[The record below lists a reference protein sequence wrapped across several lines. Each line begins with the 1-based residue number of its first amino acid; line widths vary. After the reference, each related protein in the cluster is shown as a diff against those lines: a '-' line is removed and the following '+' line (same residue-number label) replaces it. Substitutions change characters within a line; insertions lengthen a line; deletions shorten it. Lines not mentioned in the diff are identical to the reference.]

1 MKQKFFAIAA
11 IAVLAILGVF
21 IFEYATLA
29 QRPDRNAQN
38 QQRGNRQ
45 GGERGGRGMQQSM
58 INPVSWINDSWV
70 DLTFTIKVDDESLVK
85 ARPVYQAARDKF
97 AAKMEELQAS
107 GDRQAAMAEMQSFTA
122 VVGKEFTAGLQEAL
136 TKEQAAK
143 VTELIKKRQ
152 TEQQQQR
159 QRMRNRF
166 RGGGGAGGGGAGGG
180 GAGGGGR

>member
-1 MKQKFFAIAA
+1 MKQKIFAIAA
-11 IAVLAILGVF
+11 IAVLATLGVF
-21 IFEYATLA
+21 IFQYATLA

-45 GGERGGRGMQQSM
+45 GGERGNRGGMQGM
-58 INPVSWINDSWV
+58 FNPVSWINDSWI

-97 AAKMEELQAS
+97 AAKMEALQAS
-107 GDRQAAMAEMQSFTA
+107 NDRQAAMTEMQSFTA
-122 VVGKEFTAGLQEAL
+122 VVGKEFTTGLQEVL
-136 TKEQAAK
+136 TKEQVAK

-166 RGGGGAGGGGAGGG
+166 RGGDGGGAGGG
-180 GAGGGGR
+180 GGGGR

>member
-1 MKQKFFAIAA
+1 MKQKIFAIAA
-11 IAVLAILGVF
+11 IAVLTILGVF
-21 IFEYATLA
+21 IFQYATLA

-45 GGERGGRGMQQSM
+45 GGERGNRGGMQQSM
-58 INPVSWINDSWV
+58 FNPVSWINDSWI
-70 DLTFTIKVDDESLVK
+70 DLTFTIKVDDESLMK

-107 GDRQAAMAEMQSFTA
+107 NDRQAVMAEMQSFTA
-122 VVGKEFTAGLQEAL
+122 VVGKEFTTGLQEVL

-166 RGGGGAGGGGAGGG
+166 RGAGGGGGAGGD
-180 GAGGGGR
+180 GR

>member
-29 QRPDRNAQN
+29 QRPDRNVQTPGE
-38 QQRGNRQ
+38 RGNRQ
-45 GGERGGRGMQQSM
+45 GGERGNRGGMQGM

-70 DLTFTIKVDDESLVK
+70 DLTFTMKVDDESLVK

-97 AAKMEELQAS
+97 ASKMEELQAS
-107 GDRQAAMAEMQSFTA
+107 NNREAAMAEMQSFTA
-122 VVGKEFTAGLQEAL
+122 VVGKEFTTGLQEVL
-136 TKEQAAK
+136 TKEQVAK
-143 VTELIKKRQ
+143 VTELIKNRQ
-152 TEQQQQR
+152 TAQQEQR

-166 RGGGGAGGGGAGGG
+166 RGGEGRRGGGGAQ
-180 GAGGGGR
+180 